1 MLLLQII
8 QLKKQ
13 YLKNCAPFT
22 DCMNEIINAQED
34 NAEYIDIV
42 IPMYSLIEHN
52 DIYSKIS
59 GSLWKYCKDISALL

>member
-1 MLLLQII
+1 
-8 QLKKQ
+8 
-13 YLKNCAPFT
+13 
-22 DCMNEIINAQED
+22 MNEIINAQED